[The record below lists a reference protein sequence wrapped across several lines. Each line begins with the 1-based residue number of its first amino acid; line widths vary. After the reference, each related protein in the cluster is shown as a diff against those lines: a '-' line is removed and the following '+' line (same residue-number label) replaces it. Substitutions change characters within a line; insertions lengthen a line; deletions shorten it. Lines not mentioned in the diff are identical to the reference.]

1 MVIKFDLERGASAV
15 TTPPTNEPIFLGVD
29 FYDLVDVVKVT
40 GETSYYPG
48 NGFWYVKT
56 RKGEWIQL
64 EYANREE
71 RTAIREEIKHLVN
84 AFEKRMGKKWN
95 SLPRVR

>member
-1 MVIKFDLERGASAV
+1 MIKFDLNPKAEVPTASD
-15 TTPPTNEPIFLGVD
+15 EPIFLGVD
-29 FYDLVDVVKVT
+29 FYDLDVVEVT

-71 RTAIREEIKHLVN
+71 RTAIREEIKHLVM
-84 AFEKRMGKKWN
+84 AFEKRMGKRWD
-95 SLPRVR
+95 SLPRTRLGG